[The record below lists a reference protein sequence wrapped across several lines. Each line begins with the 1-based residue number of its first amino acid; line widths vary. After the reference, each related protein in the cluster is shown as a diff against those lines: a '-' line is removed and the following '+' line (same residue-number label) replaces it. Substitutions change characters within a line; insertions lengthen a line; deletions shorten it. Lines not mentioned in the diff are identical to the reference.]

1 MKIVVALA
9 SPDNTLFFC
18 EAAKT
23 SCKSNPRAGSAGHFL
38 TDKEIHDFMLSKFPL
53 SFTTW
58 THIDL
63 DTEL

>member
-1 MKIVVALA
+1 MKIVVVLA
-9 SPDNTLFFC
+9 TRDNTLFFC
-18 EAAKT
+18 EAEKT
-23 SCKSNPRAGSAGHFL
+23 SCKSNPRPGSAGHFL

-53 SFTTW
+53 SLITW